1 MWKILRA
8 EIIHN
13 KTFLLSTYIMIVLSF
28 VFIFTYGVLQHKTV
42 DWMRPDLRF
51 IIIGSMLLLFTN
63 KNIKHTR
70 EKRDR
75 FYALLPLSL
84 FQSGIIRLGVF
95 IIYLISLSLLFIAGS
110 FIAGRF
116 VVKWDII
123 REILTL
129 SGIIFTFI
137 SSAYFLWDLH
147 NCFSQPSKR
156 LVVKMLG
163 AVMMFVLYFVFF
175 LFVGS
180 AGRFILMEP
189 LREYLTTLYN
199 TFSGVLLF
207 LPLSL
212 GIMFLDAF
220 IFSRGKS
227 YLD

>member
-1 MWKILRA
+1 MLKILKA

-13 KTFLLSTYIMIVLSF
+13 KTFLLTTCTMIVLSF
-28 VFIFTYGVLQHKTV
+28 VFIITYGLLHYETV
-42 DWMRPDLRF
+42 DRMRPDSRF

-95 IIYLISLSLLFIAGS
+95 IIYLISLSLLFIVGS

-116 VVKWDII
+116 VVKGDII
-123 REILTL
+123 REIFTL

-137 SSAYFLWDLH
+137 ASAYFFWDLH

-156 LVVKMLG
+156 LIVKMLG

-175 LFVGS
+175 LFIGS
-180 AGRFILMEP
+180 AGRFIVMEP
-189 LREYLTTLYN
+189 LREYLITLYYS
-199 TFSGVLLF
+199 FSGVLLF

-212 GIMFLDAF
+212 GIMLLDAF

-227 YLD
+227 YLE